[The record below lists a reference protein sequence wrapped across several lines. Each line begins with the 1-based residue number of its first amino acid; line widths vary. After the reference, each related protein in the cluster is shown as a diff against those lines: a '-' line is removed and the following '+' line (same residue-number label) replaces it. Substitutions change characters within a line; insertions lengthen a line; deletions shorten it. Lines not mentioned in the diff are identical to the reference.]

1 MIFCVAHGFMRNTQT
16 FPSFESLLRQ
26 PQIAE
31 SFISQKI
38 ERLKKKGIYQW
49 IWSEFERESSI
60 DPQISYPSQGLVRT
74 PYDSDRGKD
83 AVVIQLE
90 KELIENTISTQLY
103 YLELLN
109 HPDRLKALLR
119 ANAQPFVP
127 PSVKRA
133 QPIFVQAEAERRAI
147 AITELALQAQGA
159 DRPRASRTQRLLS
172 GPFVKLGLQARSIL
186 CGSANPECWGS
197 APALAVMAQVHSLVG
212 IPRDGFFTDIQRQV
226 DLAKKALEWLE
237 KSPVLIDRPQREQQH
252 LLGFWRRNLMGVLE
266 PEATKALP
274 RAEAL
279 YNAGVR
285 TFRVYSPEPGTDL
298 VWTVMKLRQLQR
310 KKGWEEIEIFAGQ
323 VISVEQA
330 IDLQKRGA
338 NGIYVGIGG
347 GGRCITGVRSGLAID
362 WPQLVEKL
370 RGQLHIPII
379 VEGGASDAIA
389 QTLAV
394 GATGIGVTRS
404 VGGGTIESPGG
415 WCYLKDAISMFKPYG
430 GEASARVKYMG
441 GRGGPFGVIQY
452 VEGQT
457 TEANI
462 NYDRVTVPTL
472 LHNYY
477 LLNGDA
483 ILSLV
488 FQNAVDIPEFQE
500 VAFNALVRVTPMDLT
515 LRNTH

>member
-1 MIFCVAHGFMRNTQT
+1 MSNSLSLPT
-16 FPSFESLLRQ
+16 FESLLRE
-26 PQIAE
+26 PAIAE
-31 SFISQKI
+31 AYISKKIQRLQK
-38 ERLKKKGIYQW
+38 LKLYEW
-49 IWSEFERESSI
+49 VWSEYERESQVDSA
-60 DPQISYPSQGLVRT
+60 SAYPSQGLHIT
-74 PYDSDRGKD
+74 PYDSDRCKEAKITTLD
-83 AVVIQLE
+83 Q
-90 KELIENTISTQLY
+90 ELIQVTLRTELY

-119 ANAQPFVP
+119 VNAQPFAAPQVQ
-127 PSVKRA
+127 RA
-133 QPIFVQAEAERRAI
+133 QPIFVQAEREHRAL
-147 AITELALQAQGA
+147 AINELALKAQGA
-159 DRPRASRTQRLLS
+159 NKPRASRTQRLLE

-197 APALAVMAQVHSLVG
+197 AAALVAMAQAHSLVG
-212 IPRDGFFTDIQRQV
+212 IPRDGLFTDLQRQA
-226 DLAKKALEWLE
+226 DLATKAFEWLE
-237 KSPVLIDRPQREQQH
+237 KSPVLVGRSVTEQKQ
-252 LLGFWRRNLMGVLE
+252 LLQLWRHNLMGVLE
-266 PEATKALP
+266 PEATKALR
-274 RAEAL
+274 RAETL
-279 YNAGVR
+279 YDVGVR
-285 TFRVYSPEPGTDL
+285 TFRVYSPEPGTD
-298 VWTVMKLRQLQR
+298 VEWTVTKLRQLQR

-330 IDLQKRGA
+330 LAVQDRGA
-338 NGIYVGIGG
+338 NGVYIGIGG

-370 RGQLHIPII
+370 RGQLRIPII

-404 VGGGTIESPGG
+404 VAGGTIESPGG
-415 WCYLKDAISMFKPYG
+415 WTFLKDAKSMFKPYG

-488 FQNAVDIPEFQE
+488 FQNARDIPEFQE
-500 VAFNALVRVTPMDLT
+500 IAFSALVQVSPMELV

>member
-1 MIFCVAHGFMRNTQT
+1 MRTTQT
-16 FPSFESLLRQ
+16 LPSFESLLRQ
-26 PQIAE
+26 QKVAE
-31 SFISQKI
+31 DFIHKKI
-38 ERLKKKGIYQW
+38 QLLKKNGVYDW
-49 IWSEFERESSI
+49 IWKEYERESHA
-60 DPQISYPSQGLVRT
+60 DPQKAYPSQGLVRT
-74 PYDSDRGKD
+74 PYDSDRCKD
-83 AVVIQLE
+83 AELVTLE
-90 KELIENTISTQLY
+90 DELIEITFKTSLY

-119 ANAQPFVP
+119 VNAQPFIA
-127 PSVKRA
+127 PSVQRA
-133 QPIFVQAEAERRAI
+133 QPIFVQAESERRAL

-159 DRPRASRTQRLLS
+159 DRPRASRTQRLVE
-172 GPFVKLGLQARSIL
+172 GPFVKLGTQARSIL

-197 APALAVMAQVHSLVG
+197 APALATMAQVHSLVG
-212 IPRDGFFTDIQRQV
+212 VPRDGLFTDIQRQA
-226 DLAKKALEWLE
+226 DLAKKAFEWLE
-237 KSPVLIDRPQREQQH
+237 KSPVLVGRAKEEQQQ
-252 LLGFWRRNLMGVLE
+252 LLRFWRHNLMGILE

-274 RAEAL
+274 RAEKL
-279 YNAGVR
+279 YEVGIR

-298 VWTVMKLRQLQR
+298 EWTVTKLRQMER
-310 KKGWEEIEIFAGQ
+310 KLNWEPIEIFAGQ
-323 VISVEQA
+323 VISVAQA
-330 IDLQKRGA
+330 VKLQDRGA
-338 NGIYVGIGG
+338 NGIYIGIGG

-370 RGQLHIPII
+370 RGQIRIPVI

-394 GATGIGVTRS
+394 GASGIGVTRS
-404 VGGGTIESPGG
+404 VGGGTLESPGG
-415 WCYLKDAISMFKPYG
+415 WTFFKDSKSMFKPYG
-430 GEASARVKYMG
+430 GEASARVKYLG

-488 FQNAVDIPEFQE
+488 FQNVKDIPEFQQ
-500 VAFNALVRVTPMDLT
+500 VGFDSLVRVSPMDLV

>member
-1 MIFCVAHGFMRNTQT
+1 MRTQKAL
-16 FPSFESLLRQ
+16 PSFESLLRQ
-26 PQIAE
+26 PEVAE
-31 SFISQKI
+31 HFIHQKI
-38 ERLKKKGIYQW
+38 ALLQKNGHRDWMWQEY
-49 IWSEFERESSI
+49 ERESQT
-60 DPQISYPSQGLVRT
+60 DPTAAYPSQGLIRT
-74 PYDSDRGKD
+74 PYDSDRSKD
-83 AVVIQLE
+83 AEVISLD
-90 KELIENTISTQLY
+90 KELILTTFRTTLY

-109 HPDRLKALLR
+109 HPDRIKSLLR
-119 ANAQPFVP
+119 VHAQPFTP
-127 PSVKRA
+127 PSIKRA
-133 QPIFVQAEAERRAI
+133 QPIFVQAETERRAI
-147 AITELALQAQGA
+147 AITELALKAQGA
-159 DRPRASRTQRLLS
+159 DRPRASRTQRLLE
-172 GPFVKLGLQARSIL
+172 GPFIKLGTQARSIL

-197 APALAVMAQVHSLVG
+197 APALAAMAQVHSLVG
-212 IPRDGFFTDIQRQV
+212 VPRDGLFTNIQRQV
-226 DLAKKALEWLE
+226 DLAKKAFEWLDH
-237 KSPVLIDRPQREQQH
+237 SPVLIGRSKKEQQQ
-252 LLGFWRRNLMGVLE
+252 LLKLWRHNLMGVLE
-266 PEATKALP
+266 PEVTKAIP
-274 RAEAL
+274 RAEQL
-279 YNAGVR
+279 YAAGVR

-298 VWTVMKLRQLQR
+298 QWTVAKLRQLERQQ
-310 KKGWEEIEIFAGQ
+310 KWEPIEIFAGQ
-323 VISVEQA
+323 VISVAQA
-330 IDLQKRGA
+330 IALQDCGA

-362 WPQLVEKL
+362 WPQLVEQL
-370 RGQLHIPII
+370 RGQIRIPII

-394 GATGIGVTRS
+394 GASGIGVTRS

-415 WCYLKDAISMFKPYG
+415 WMFFKDAQSIFKPYG
-430 GEASARVKYMG
+430 GEASARVKYLG

-488 FQNAVDIPEFQE
+488 FQNVRNIPEFQQ
-500 VAFNALVRVTPMDLT
+500 VAFESLVRVSPMDLV

>member
-1 MIFCVAHGFMRNTQT
+1 MIFDVLRSMRTKQLT
-16 FPSFESLLRQ
+16 LPTFESLLRQ

-31 SFISQKI
+31 AYISQKI
-38 ERLKKKGIYQW
+38 KHLRTLKLYDW
-49 IWSEFERESSI
+49 VWSEYERESQV
-60 DPQISYPSQGLVRT
+60 DPDKAYPSQGLLRT
-74 PYDSDRGKD
+74 PYDSDRCKEAKVTTLD
-83 AVVIQLE
+83 Q
-90 KELIENTISTQLY
+90 ELIQVTLRTQLY

-109 HPDRLKALLR
+109 HPERLKALLR
-119 ANAQPFVP
+119 INRQPFSAPKVQ
-127 PSVKRA
+127 RA
-133 QPIFVQAEAERRAI
+133 QPIFVQAEIEHHALSI
-147 AITELALQAQGA
+147 NELALRAQGA
-159 DRPRASRTQRLLS
+159 DRPRASRTQRLVE

-197 APALAVMAQVHSLVG
+197 AAAQATMAQVHSLVG
-212 IPRDGFFTDIQRQV
+212 VPRDGLFNDTQRQV
-226 DLAKKALEWLE
+226 DLARKAFEWLE
-237 KSPVLIDRPQREQQH
+237 KSPVLVGRDPSEQQQ
-252 LLGFWRRNLMGVLE
+252 LLTLWRHNLMGVLE

-279 YNAGVR
+279 YSAGIR

-298 VWTVMKLRQLQR
+298 AWTVTKLRQLQR
-310 KKGWEEIEIFAGQ
+310 KNNWEEIEIFAGQ

-330 IDLQKRGA
+330 VAIQDRGA
-338 NGIYVGIGG
+338 NGIYIGIGG

-362 WPQLVEKL
+362 WPQLVEQL
-370 RGQLHIPII
+370 RGQLHVPII

-404 VGGGTIESPGG
+404 VSGGSIESPGG
-415 WCYLKDAISMFKPYG
+415 WSFLQDHKSLFKPYG

-441 GRGGPFGVIQY
+441 GRGGPFGIIQY
-452 VEGQT
+452 IEGQT

-462 NYDRVTVPTL
+462 THDRVTVPTL

-488 FQNAVDIPEFQE
+488 FQNARDIPEFQQI
-500 VAFNALVRVTPMDLT
+500 AFNSLVKVSPMELDL
-515 LRNTH
+515 RHTH